1 LEAAVDAIQNRLREL
16 IVRHCGSLRTNSEL
30 LAGFISEM
38 SEPGNTSG
46 QPARDALH
54 LAHQI
59 AGAGGSI
66 GFSEVS
72 VLASDIEHALQPIV
86 AVNGTPSPAQ
96 RERIDGLV
104 RQLRSAADKLTP
116 EGSNLYRVE
125 GSALAPARKS
135 A

>member
-1 LEAAVDAIQNRLREL
+1 MEAVHNKLRDL

-30 LAGFISEM
+30 LQGFIVEM
-38 SEPGNTSG
+38 SQPANISG

-66 GFSEVS
+66 GFSNIS

-86 AVNGTPSPAQ
+86 AVNGMPTPTQ
-96 RERIDGLV
+96 REKIEGLV
-104 RQLRSAADKLTP
+104 RQLCSAAEALTP
-116 EGSNLYRVE
+116 EASNLYRVDTA
-125 GSALAPARKS
+125 ALARRS

>member
-1 LEAAVDAIQNRLREL
+1 MDVVQNKLRDL

-30 LAGFISEM
+30 LEGFISEM
-38 SEPGNTSG
+38 SEPGNISG
-46 QPARDALH
+46 QAARDALH

-66 GFSEVS
+66 GFSNVS

-86 AVNGTPSPAQ
+86 AINGTPSPAQ

-104 RQLRSAADKLTP
+104 RQLRAAAESLTP
-116 EGSNLYRVE
+116 EASTLYRIDTAVFAE
-125 GSALAPARKS
+125 RRSA
-135 A
+135 